1 MASKRKRKSRPIAIP
16 CLVLSQ
22 IVPDSQIALLTAL
35 NAFREGWATPAHFD
49 VMLDTRDLL
58 LLGASA
64 KEDEG
69 VMAVCR
75 AANIALANIQDS
87 YNGAFKF
94 DQEEL
99 NALVILVDI
108 SNDFWNRQSGSLYRA
123 AYTALRQWR
132 QKQGAEN
139 EGQRNERGT
148 H

>member
-35 NAFREGWATPAHFD
+35 NAFREGWATPTHFD

-123 AYTALRQWR
+123 AYTALKEWR

-139 EGQRNERGT
+139 EDQRNARGT

>member
-1 MASKRKRKSRPIAIP
+1 MASKRKRKSRPIEIP

-35 NAFREGWATPAHFD
+35 KAFREGWATPAHFD

-58 LLGASA
+58 LLGANA

-69 VMAVCR
+69 IMAVCK

-87 YNGAFKF
+87 YNGAFSL

-99 NALVILVDI
+99 NALAMLVDI

-123 AYTALRQWR
+123 AYTALKEWR

-139 EGQRNERGT
+139 EDQRNKRGT
-148 H
+148 N

>member
-1 MASKRKRKSRPIAIP
+1 MASRKRKPRPIEIP

-22 IVPDSQIALLTAL
+22 IVPDSQITLLTAL
-35 NAFREGWATPAHFD
+35 KAFREGWATPTHFD

-58 LLGASA
+58 LLGANA
-64 KEDEG
+64 KDDEG

-75 AANIALANIQDS
+75 AANIALANIQDGYS
-87 YNGAFKF
+87 GAFKP

-99 NALVILVDI
+99 NALAMLVDI

-123 AYTALRQWR
+123 AYTALKEWR

-139 EGQRNERGT
+139 ESQRVTRGT

>member
-1 MASKRKRKSRPIAIP
+1 MPDA
-16 CLVLSQ
+16 Q
-22 IVPDSQIALLTAL
+22 ITLLTAL
-35 NAFREGWATPAHFD
+35 NAFREGWATPTHFD

-58 LLGASA
+58 LLGAST

-87 YNGAFKF
+87 YNGYNGAFSL
-94 DQEEL
+94 DQDEL
-99 NALVILVDI
+99 NALVMLVDI

-139 EGQRNERGT
+139 ENQRNERGT
-148 H
+148 N

>member
-1 MASKRKRKSRPIAIP
+1 MASKRKRKSRPIEIP

-35 NAFREGWATPAHFD
+35 NAFREGWAEPTHFD

-64 KEDEG
+64 KDDEG

-75 AANIALANIQDS
+75 AANVALANIQDS

-94 DQEEL
+94 DEEEL
-99 NALVILVDI
+99 NALVMLVDI

-123 AYTALRQWR
+123 AYTALKEWR

-139 EGQRNERGT
+139 EGQRVTRGT
-148 H
+148 S